1 MTKEEKVHI
10 LEDIAKRNKNEFYN
24 ILINAYKKYDSKQKK
39 IIEDLQD
46 QVKRLNFRIGQLD
59 SYIEELSGMDS
70 KELHSAINNIR
81 FILNYKEKVKKL
93 KEERNAYKR
102 NNLYLERALIC
113 NMYPEYDISEITP
126 EQRKEISRIL
136 KSE

>member
-1 MTKEEKVHI
+1 MTREEKVQI
-10 LEDIAKRNKNEFYN
+10 LEGIAKRNSNEFYN
-24 ILINAYKKYDSKQKK
+24 ILINAYKKYDAKQKK

-46 QVKRLNFRIGQLD
+46 QVRRLNFRIGQLD

-81 FILNYKEKVKKL
+81 FILNYKENINRL
-93 KEERNAYKR
+93 KEEQNTYKR

-126 EQRKEISRIL
+126 EQRKEISKIL
-136 KSE
+136 KVE